1 MTVSRTTLEK
11 GTAFMSWDQEID
23 RTLSNSK
30 RWQGRGDAIAL
41 TIGDSDFKLAQPI
54 RRAILARLD
63 EGVIGYDAVPT
74 SLVELIVSRLHD
86 RYGWVV
92 DPDWL
97 VFISGVVPGLN
108 IAGRGL
114 TGPEQVL
121 VTEVP
126 VYYPFLDV
134 SENSNRRMIKLP
146 AQAGSTRWEF
156 DLDRLEAIAKT
167 NNVGVLIL
175 CNPQNPLGRVL
186 LPDELQAIG
195 EICLRYD
202 IIICSDEIHGDLV
215 YEGNQHIPI
224 ASISPEINA
233 CSVTL
238 MSPSKAFGIS
248 GIGGAFAVVSDPH
261 IRDRFQSAAAGINM
275 GLGSLPLVA
284 MEAAYGECNSWFD
297 EKLRYLQ
304 SNRDYLCEA
313 LLQIPGLRLTKPE
326 GTYFLWIDF
335 RDSGLNEP
343 YTSLFDVGLE
353 LSNGDV
359 FGDAGFLR
367 LNFASPKPRL
377 EKAMERLGSLFG

>member
-175 CNPQNPLGRVL
+175 CNPQNPL
-186 LPDELQAIG
+186 
-195 EICLRYD
+195 
-202 IIICSDEIHGDLV
+202 
-215 YEGNQHIPI
+215 
-224 ASISPEINA
+224 
-233 CSVTL
+233 
-238 MSPSKAFGIS
+238 
-248 GIGGAFAVVSDPH
+248 
-261 IRDRFQSAAAGINM
+261 
-275 GLGSLPLVA
+275 
-284 MEAAYGECNSWFD
+284 
-297 EKLRYLQ
+297 
-304 SNRDYLCEA
+304 
-313 LLQIPGLRLTKPE
+313 
-326 GTYFLWIDF
+326 
-335 RDSGLNEP
+335 
-343 YTSLFDVGLE
+343 
-353 LSNGDV
+353 
-359 FGDAGFLR
+359 
-367 LNFASPKPRL
+367 
-377 EKAMERLGSLFG
+377 